1 MQCFKSDYES
11 LLGDSSAESSYSLAE
26 GGFQEW
32 IEQQKIH
39 RQDESQGSSLVS
51 NKSKLEASPI
61 PTLSPRIMTRR
72 SDLAP
77 KSTTGSGRPE
87 IRYQSPASNVSP
99 NTLKVYMADRTH
111 HSVKYCESTNVK
123 EIIHVLTSRL
133 CKGQGQFEHLYAIR
147 MVNPQTEEIRWIHQ
161 DTPMHEVQG
170 MTADEGGLV
179 NWRFE
184 LLIRYLPSDLSD
196 LYEKDKTSFHYY
208 YDQVKAE
215 YLSKKHD
222 SLDLDTAIQLGCLEI
237 RKFFNYM
244 PHVALDKKS
253 NFDHLEREN
262 GLSRFLPQS
271 ILANNKPKAIRKLIY
286 QHFKKFDG
294 LAERECMFKFLD
306 LLKPVYK
313 FDQEQ
318 FRCAL
323 GAGWSIPVDIVIGP
337 HLGISYMTER
347 ANPTHH
353 MADFN
358 HIQSIQTLLND
369 GKANLQ
375 FRVAGSND
383 LLTFTCPTLADA
395 ENMAD
400 LVDGYC
406 RLVNDSKTSIW
417 NRKVWVVTH
426 QEHFSSANASLTSL
440 YESHKFA
447 CSSPTKAHSQPPQSL
462 MIATDSSN
470 YIQVR
475 PSAFCFED
483 ENNTLPSSGN
493 GGGGRLASRSNSPGI
508 SGRTI
513 LTEDYAEIVDEEG
526 DYSSPTRDFELDRS
540 RVELLDTIGEG
551 QFGDVH
557 KGSYLQMDSSRIP
570 IAVKTCKVEGDQV
583 MMDKFWQEACIMKQF
598 DHPHIIK
605 FYGICSDS
613 PIWIIMEWAR
623 FGELRAYLQNNT
635 NQLDLLTLV
644 TYAFQLSTAL
654 SYLESKNFVH
664 RDIAARNVLVY
675 SRECVK
681 LADFGLSRGIQDNS
695 YYKAS
700 KGKLPIKWMAPESI
714 NFRRFTTAS
723 DVWMFGVCVW
733 EILKLGVKPFQ
744 GVKNSDVIGKLEN
757 GERLPMPTGCPPKLF
772 AIMAQCWVYEPE
784 KRPTFQTLKQV
795 LKDTIEE
802 EKVAKEE
809 MEERKMGR
817 GFDESS
823 PSSRMS
829 PGSHRFVAGRPP
841 TQRGVPSPYPL
852 RHIPPRTFPN
862 GSVATQQQVIN
873 AAPLP
878 SMSSSPPMSYL
889 VAKNPEVLSRLMR
902 ENQSRLINPANYTTP
917 ANAFNVLT
925 VAFDKANPN
934 MRHTTASTGALST
947 SCPNSA
953 NTTLARPQTQSP
965 RPRRR
970 HPSLTSG
977 INGRTATGGGQVGNC
992 SRDMS
997 DDDTL
1002 GLSVAA
1008 LRQKEMEARELEER
1022 LRRQHI
1028 QSEEDAKWLQQEE
1041 QNLKKRLSTT
1051 GSFGSE
1057 QSDSSSSCDPSHHHQ
1072 FLHQPQHVSPANHS
1086 SSSKNGL
1093 GKPEIGRVSG
1103 AGSLEKDRSRM
1114 SSSSGNSTEDRPF
1127 VVKEIRPTPTAP
1139 LDRTNDTVYESTTAV
1154 VRAVMALSQNVQQ
1167 RKTSLYLDNVK
1178 RVGLELRHLLAAV
1191 DHLVPAFPTPSHK
1204 KVEMAHKVLSTDMS
1218 ELVNAMKLVE
1228 KYCDTTVEAEYRK
1241 GMLSAAHVLAMN
1253 AKNLLDVVDSI
1264 RIEFPIVNDHILRG
1278 GSVAASSSSPE
1289 SSNVSSA
1296 ASSLEKRSGGGG
1308 GHGQG

>member
-1 MQCFKSDYES
+1 MDRWKRS
-11 LLGDSSAESSYSLAE
+11 SLAIE
-26 GGFQEW
+26 GNRASQYLNKILFGVTSMNNNHSHKPKTGLGGAWELSESFIKADLPSSPSTPVRRRIHTPIKGCQERTR
-32 IEQQKIH
+32 ITRPVSINGPILIDYTEI

-862 GSVATQQQVIN
+862 GSVATQQQ
-873 AAPLP
+873 
-878 SMSSSPPMSYL
+878 
-889 VAKNPEVLSRLMR
+889 
-902 ENQSRLINPANYTTP
+902 
-917 ANAFNVLT
+917 
-925 VAFDKANPN
+925 
-934 MRHTTASTGALST
+934 
-947 SCPNSA
+947 
-953 NTTLARPQTQSP
+953 
-965 RPRRR
+965 
-970 HPSLTSG
+970 
-977 INGRTATGGGQVGNC
+977 